1 MCLSDLQLGQYV
13 KSAAHVHTTNS
24 GASKVILGP
33 NRNRVG
39 IQFYRTASKEV
50 TILPI
55 IEPDSAG
62 RGFKVGDAQTIQKFT
77 IQTDGDLPQQRWY
90 SFCSSS
96 LKIVVIEFIVPT
108 EVMQRIFPDVGLP
121 MS

>member
-13 KSAAHVHTTNS
+13 KSAAHVHTTNNS
-24 GASKVILGP
+24 ASKVIVGP

-39 IQFYRTASKEV
+39 IQFYRTATNEV
-50 TILPI
+50 TLLPI
-55 IEPDSAG
+55 IEPDTAG
-62 RGFKVGDAQTIQKFT
+62 RGFKVGDEQTIQKFT
-77 IQTDGDLPQQRWY
+77 IQTDGDLPHQRWY
-90 SFCSSS
+90 SFATSSI
-96 LKIVVIEFIVPT
+96 KIVVIEFIVPA